1 MNNGTEGEL
10 EHFCRMEAKDSVPEE
25 ALKVLCGL
33 ILPVGAFNAAVY
45 KLISTVPNLVSAP
58 TAGCSRPVELRVPNT
73 TEKKL

>member
-1 MNNGTEGEL
+1 MGLRVNWNIFAAWKSRTVFL
-10 EHFCRMEAKDSVPEE
+10 RK
-25 ALKVLCGL
+25 ALKVLWGL